1 MSDTII
7 PLRTLR
13 ARIKNRTPETE
24 GKAVGRQVHINV
36 ESVGVPVG
44 RIALGT
50 AVVLGVLFLAFVV
63 YSSLS
68 ILLLL
73 FFALLVA
80 TAIEPIVNMLR
91 RGPFSRSAGILIVYT
106 GLFIVLGVIGY
117 ILVTVFVSQ
126 LGDVGNSLQKSIS
139 AMQNERGNHGQQ
151 FC

>member
-1 MSDTII
+1 MSENNSAPDVESTD
-7 PLRTLR
+7 
-13 ARIKNRTPETE
+13 KEQKPETE

-80 TAIEPIVNMLR
+80 TAIEPIVNVLR

-139 AMQNERGNHGQQ
+139 AMQNERGHHGQQ